1 MPLCIPKKLSGT
13 VGKNGVVTDV
23 YPLMELEVT
32 VMLATPNPM
41 LVTRPDCVVLAT
53 VGSEELQNTEF
64 VASRVLPST
73 YVPVAV
79 YWYFPLS
86 CSVRVDGETDNDTNP
101 GDPIVNVVAPVIPPD
116 PEAM

>member
-1 MPLCIPKKLSGT
+1 M
-13 VGKNGVVTDV
+13 TDV
-23 YPLMELEVT
+23 DPLMELEVT

-53 VGSEELQNTEF
+53 VGSEELQKTE
-64 VASRVLPST
+64 
-73 YVPVAV
+73 
-79 YWYFPLS
+79 WYFPLS
-86 CSVRVDGETDNDTNP
+86 CSVRVDGKTDNDTNP

>member
-1 MPLCIPKKLSGT
+1 
-13 VGKNGVVTDV
+13 VTDV
-23 YPLMELEVT
+23 DPLMELEVT

-73 YVPVAV
+73 YVPV
-79 YWYFPLS
+79 
-86 CSVRVDGETDNDTNP
+86 
-101 GDPIVNVVAPVIPPD
+101 VNVVAPVIPPD